1 MAALT
6 PRVAAELADI
16 VYQIERPSA
25 SGIYR
30 LNMANYE
37 LRNCFSFDLSAG
49 PVRGVSGGSLFSLF
63 NKTTGFA
70 LVGKGINNFASDY
83 VVAIRGTKINRD
95 WLTNANIGVTGGDN
109 NTMVHAGF
117 NKAFQSMKLA
127 LEKILAPLLSG
138 NPGATVHCVGHSLG
152 GALASLTADWLKSSY
167 PCNVNLYTFGAP
179 RVGMHAFA
187 KKHSGSVN
195 AIYRCTHGADPVPMI
210 PLWPFIHAPYAGTEY
225 RLDSGSGIS
234 VQAHGMAENKSPG
247 YLNTANS
254 RNWQTLN
261 KRSSANLEQI
271 RLKYKNRNQASFSTY
286 WADKLSGALITLL
299 KDAGYYT
306 AVMAQAA
313 IGTSLTFYDMLARSL
328 ESIAKASAKFA
339 EQARGLLGH
348 MLVFARQAVTT
359 VTELSFKF
367 IRWVFD
373 KTLTALYR
381 SARDAVDSIL

>member
-1 MAALT
+1 MSALT

-37 LRNCFSFDLSAG
+37 VRNCFNFDLSEG

-70 LVGKGINNFASDY
+70 LVGKGINQFANDY
-83 VVAIRGTKINRD
+83 VVTIRGTHINRD
-95 WLTNANIGVTGGDN
+95 WLTNGNIGLTGGDN

-117 NKAFQSMKLA
+117 NKAFNSMKKA

-138 NPGATVHCVGHSLG
+138 NASATVHCVGHSLG
-152 GALASLTADWLKSSY
+152 GALASLTADWLKNNY
-167 PCNVNLYTFGAP
+167 KCNVNLYTFGAP
-179 RVGMHAFA
+179 RVGMHAFS
-187 KKHSGSVN
+187 KKHTGTLN

-210 PLWPFIHAPYAGTEY
+210 PLWPFVHAPYAGTEY

-234 VQAHGMAENKSPG
+234 VEAHGMAENKAPG

-254 RNWQTLN
+254 RSWQALN
-261 KRSSANLEQI
+261 QRSSLNLEQV
-271 RLKYKNRNQASFSTY
+271 RLKYENRNQASFSTY
-286 WADKLSGALITLL
+286 WADKISGALITLL

-313 IGTSLTFYDMLARSL
+313 IGTGLTFYDLLARSL
-328 ESIAKASAKFA
+328 ESIAKASTHFA

-359 VTELSFKF
+359 VTELSFRF

-373 KTLTALYR
+373 KTLVALYR
-381 SARDAVDSIL
+381 SARDAISSVA